1 MKLSYPMNPN
11 AILVTGGSGFIGS
24 NFILHMLSKY
34 PDYEIVNLDKLTYAA
49 SEDFNEQVEKF
60 PHYTFLHGSIEN
72 QELVDFIFTA
82 YNIRGVV
89 HFAAESHVD
98 NSISNP
104 GVFVQTNIVGTFT
117 LLNAAMRHWMEGPG
131 AVKPGYEDCRFH
143 HISTDEVYGALGETG
158 KFSEESK
165 YAPNSP
171 YSASKASSDLLVRS
185 FNRTY
190 GLNAVITNCSNNYG
204 PRQHDEKLIPTVIR
218 SALQL
223 RPIPIYGNGRNVR
236 DWLHVQDHVEAID
249 LVYHNGINGETYNV
263 GSDNERNNLSLAL
276 EICAILDELAS
287 ERLREAGLSSYSEL
301 IQFVHDRPGHDWR
314 YAIDC
319 SKMYQELGWKAS
331 IPFGSGL
338 RQTIEWYRELYQP
351 KQTVGV

>member
-1 MKLSYPMNPN
+1 MD
-11 AILVTGGSGFIGS
+11 
-24 NFILHMLSKY
+24 H
-34 PDYEIVNLDKLTYAA
+34 
-49 SEDFNEQVEKF
+49 
-60 PHYTFLHGSIEN
+60 
-72 QELVDFIFTA
+72 
-82 YNIRGVV
+82 
-89 HFAAESHVD
+89 
-98 NSISNP
+98 SISNP

-117 LLNAAMRHWMEGPG
+117 LLNAAVRHWMDGPG
-131 AVKPGYEDCRFH
+131 EVKPGYEECRFH

-171 YSASKASSDLLVRS
+171 YSASKASSDMLVRS

-218 SALQL
+218 SALHL
-223 RPIPIYGNGRNVR
+223 KSIPIYGNGRNVR

-249 LVYHNGINGETYNV
+249 LVYHSGTTGETYNV

-276 EICAILDELAS
+276 EICAILDELAPDQ
-287 ERLREAGLSSYSEL
+287 LREAGLNSYSEL
-301 IQFVHDRPGHDWR
+301 IQFVNDRPGHDWR

-319 SKMYQELGWKAS
+319 SKMYKELGWEAN

>member
-1 MKLSYPMNPN
+1 MTLAHTMNQN

-24 NFILHMLSKY
+24 NFILHMLSKH

-49 SEDFNEQVEKF
+49 SEDFNEQVRKF
-60 PHYTFLHGSIEN
+60 PNYTFLHGSIEN
-72 QELVDFIFTA
+72 QEMVHYIFST
-82 YNIRGVV
+82 YNIRGVI

-117 LLNAAMRHWMEGPG
+117 LLHAAMQHWMKGPG
-131 AVKPGYEDCRFH
+131 EVKPGYEECRFH

-218 SALQL
+218 SALHL
-223 RPIPIYGNGRNVR
+223 KPIPIYGNGHNVR

-249 LVYHNGINGETYNV
+249 IVYHSGTNGETYNV

-276 EICAILDELAS
+276 EICAILDELAAD
-287 ERLREAGLSSYSEL
+287 RLRESGLSSYSEL

-319 SKMYQELGWKAS
+319 SKMYKELGWKAN
-331 IPFGSGL
+331 IPFDLGL